1 MLSLPAFEGALHV
14 LLFLPSVFLLLAGEE
29 ALEELVLAREQ
40 PVKAYPV
47 QLLDTNEH
55 LNGWGSQPP
64 LILGKLALT
73 DTDPIRE
80 FSLRSIETPNLP

>member
-1 MLSLPAFEGALHV
+1 MLSLPAFKGALQV
-14 LLFLPSVFLLLAGEE
+14 PLFLPSVFLLLAGEE
-29 ALEELVLAREQ
+29 TLEELVLAREQ
-40 PVKAYPV
+40 PVKAYPI